1 MELKDRIATIIQ
13 VNNHSASS
21 FADLLG
27 IQRSSVSHILNGR
40 NNPSLDF
47 IQKVLDNFPR
57 VDPGWLLTGKN
68 PESKKS
74 EPSATP
80 KTETNPNLATTR
92 PKISSKASS
101 KIKAIE
107 KIVIFYSD
115 RTFETYEQE

>member
-1 MELKDRIATIIQ
+1 MELKDRIETIIK
-13 VNNHSASS
+13 VNKHTASS

-68 PESKKS
+68 PSAKKTEPALSPKS
-74 EPSATP
+74 EMNSGQESIRT
-80 KTETNPNLATTR
+80 
-92 PKISSKASS
+92 KISSKTVS
-101 KIKAIE
+101 KIKTIE